1 MQSDDVFWV
10 DQPYTMDVYTYVRI
24 YTLQLG
30 WYIGMFSESFIY

>member
-10 DQPYTMDVYTYVRI
+10 DQPYTMGVYTYVRI

-30 WYIGMFSESFIY
+30 FYIGIMTESFIY